1 MGIKGHYRLANM
13 GVKVQTDYDAD
24 QEELLQMMLRWL
36 PVYMNDIRLGRY
48 VPPARMEQSLR
59 NIFVAQEH
67 LRTVGRPQLLFR
79 DDSQLWESAG
89 TEQSGCTTGIEGAEP
104 ADR

>member
-1 MGIKGHYRLANM
+1 MIYGNIAQLEAMGIKGHYRLANM

-59 NIFVAQEH
+59 NIFAQ
-67 LRTVGRPQLLFR
+67 
-79 DDSQLWESAG
+79 S
-89 TEQSGCTTGIEGAEP
+89 
-104 ADR
+104 ADRSYHSRQTAVTFSRRFPTMGIRWD

>member
-1 MGIKGHYRLANM
+1 MIYGNIAQLEAMGIKGHYRLANM

-36 PVYMNDIRLGRY
+36 PVSSCKDGT
-48 VPPARMEQSLR
+48 
-59 NIFVAQEH
+59 VAQEH